1 MNNAL
6 KCGLFLLAGMT
17 LGALGAVFVSRG
29 KLNIKPFATDL
40 ISRGL
45 DVIDAVMSKVEELKE
60 DFEDMSVE
68 ARQQAEERKAAK
80 AAD

>member
-17 LGALGAVFVSRG
+17 LGALGAVAVSKG

-40 ISRGL
+40 ISRGI
-45 DVIDAVMSKVEELKE
+45 DVKDAVMSKVESLKE

-68 ARQQAEERKAAK
+68 ARQKAENRKAAK

>member
-17 LGALGAVFVSRG
+17 LGALGAVAVSKG
-29 KLNIKPFATDL
+29 KLNLKPFATDL
-40 ISRGL
+40 ISRGI
-45 DVIDAVMSKVEELKE
+45 DVKDAVMSKVESLKE

-68 ARQQAEERKAAK
+68 ARQKAEKRKAAK

>member
-1 MNNAL
+1 MNNVL

-17 LGALGAVFVSRG
+17 LGALGAVAVSKG
-29 KLNIKPFATDL
+29 KLNLKPFATDL
-40 ISRGL
+40 ISRGI
-45 DVIDAVMSKVEELKE
+45 DVKDAVMSKVESLKE

-68 ARQQAEERKAAK
+68 ARQKAEKRKTAK

>member
-1 MNNAL
+1 MNNGL
-6 KCGLFLLAGMT
+6 KCGVFLLAGMV
-17 LGALGAVFVSRG
+17 LGALGAVAVSKG
-29 KLNIKPFATDL
+29 KLNLKPFATDL

-45 DVIDAVMSKVEELKE
+45 DVRDAVMSKVEELKE

>member
-17 LGALGAVFVSRG
+17 LGALGAVAVSKG
-29 KLNIKPFATDL
+29 KLNLKPFATDL
-40 ISRGL
+40 ISRGI
-45 DVIDAVMSKVEELKE
+45 DVKDAVMSKVESLKE

-68 ARQQAEERKAAK
+68 ARQKAEKRKVAK

>member
-1 MNNAL
+1 MNNVL

-17 LGALGAVFVSRG
+17 LGALGAVAVSKG

-40 ISRGL
+40 ISRGI
-45 DVIDAVMSKVEELKE
+45 DVKDAVMSKVESLKE

-68 ARQQAEERKAAK
+68 ARQKAEKRKVAK

>member
-1 MNNAL
+1 MNDAL

-17 LGALGAVFVSRG
+17 LGALGAVAVSKG
-29 KLNIKPFATDL
+29 KLNLKPFATDL
-40 ISRGL
+40 ISRGI
-45 DVIDAVMSKVEELKE
+45 DVKDAVMSKVESLKE

-68 ARQQAEERKAAK
+68 ARQKAEKRKVAK